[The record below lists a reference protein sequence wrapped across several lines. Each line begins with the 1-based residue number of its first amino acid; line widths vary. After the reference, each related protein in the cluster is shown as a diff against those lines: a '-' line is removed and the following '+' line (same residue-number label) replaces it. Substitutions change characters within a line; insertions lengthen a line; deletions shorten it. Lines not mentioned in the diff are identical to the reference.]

1 MHTDTTLIDAS
12 LNGDLSAQR
21 GLFQR
26 HRGTLRA
33 ALARCGFDGADV
45 SELEQRVW
53 LRLLGP
59 RRALASYNGAGTF
72 AGWLRTI
79 AFNEA
84 RSELRR
90 RRRRGTPED
99 IERAASLICETSSPE
114 RSAIKNEKRAL
125 LGDAL
130 RDVLDEL
137 DADDRTLLLA
147 WSQGTTALSLAQE
160 RGVHRSSMSRR
171 LDKLRKTVGAR
182 LRTTLWEHYG
192 RASSELSISHVDLAR
207 AAVPDHDCGVS

>member
-1 MHTDTTLIDAS
+1 MLDDTTLIDAS
-12 LNGDLSAQR
+12 LSGDLSAQR
-21 GLFQR
+21 TLFQR
-26 HRGTLRA
+26 HRGTLRT

-45 SELEQRVW
+45 AELEQRVW

-59 RRALASYNGAGTF
+59 RRALASYTGAGTF
-72 AGWLRTI
+72 AAWLRTI

-90 RRRRGTPED
+90 RRTRQAPED
-99 IERAASLICETSSPE
+99 LERAASLICETASPE
-114 RSAIKNEKRAL
+114 RNVIKNEKRAL
-125 LGDAL
+125 LGGAL
-130 RDVLDEL
+130 REVLDEL

-147 WSQGTTALSLAQE
+147 WSQGATALSLAQA

-192 RASSELSISHVDLAR
+192 RVSSELSISHVELAI
-207 AAVPDHDCGVS
+207 

>member
-1 MHTDTTLIDAS
+1 MTDDTTLIDAS

-21 GLFQR
+21 SLFRR
-26 HRGTLRA
+26 HRGTLRTA
-33 ALARCGFDGADV
+33 IARCGFDGADV
-45 SELEQRVW
+45 AELEQRVW

-59 RRALASYNGAGTF
+59 RRALASYSGAGSL
-72 AGWLRTI
+72 AAWLRTI

-90 RRRRGTPED
+90 RRSRHSPED
-99 IERAASLICETSSPE
+99 LERAASLICETASPE
-114 RSAIKNEKRAL
+114 RSVIKNEKRAL
-125 LGDAL
+125 MSGAL

-147 WSQGTTALSLAQE
+147 WSQGATALSLAQA

-182 LRTTLWEHYG
+182 LRATLWDHYG
-192 RASSELSISHVDLAR
+192 RVSSELSISHVELAI
-207 AAVPDHDCGVS
+207 